1 MNFLIAKYQLTN
13 ASPEYVFNWLEKNT
27 GGDDFG
33 YDMEDKE
40 ELERSLLSRKNN
52 LINLGLALY
61 GKIPAIA
68 YELYAL
74 GGIEIQL
81 AVLGS
86 KSIGVGFRPWII
98 NKDVIPSLIKCE
110 TDELNSDSEKIQHSL
125 LSRLLKNRHIPD
137 RVLESLFKREEPF
150 DNASDEMWSRL
161 LQYASYNER
170 LSTPY
175 DEAWMDG
182 FADFSYHAVFHA
194 GWNVSMSLP
203 VTMETANTM
212 WVLANSLVPKS
223 LSLDV
228 FEAVERWRS
237 DNEQEDKKYSK
248 VRAALLKLIQPYTSE
263 FKELVKSND
272 VGYRISFYNRV
283 SSISPENLIEWYEK
297 DDEVF
302 LDCATQNKFFFKDSN
317 VRNTLNKL
325 CWDHPDERSS
335 MDYPNYFKV
344 TEERLMSE
352 HPEWFKDSWSGEI
365 PFDEIEDP
373 DERKERRLKYLSSQV
388 SDLKKAIVGDEDVYE
403 DTQDPNEFDV
413 RSAFTNI
420 AVQVDLLNSQLQEF
434 YRGNSF
440 SWGTLLAGLVV
451 GFILAS
457 YVS

>member
-1 MNFLIAKYQLTN
+1 MNYLIAKYQLTN

-27 GGDDFG
+27 CGDSFG
-33 YDMEDKE
+33 YKEDIE

-74 GGIEIQL
+74 GSIEIQL

-86 KSIGVGFRPWII
+86 KSIGIGFRPWII

-125 LSRLLKNRHIPD
+125 LSRLLENRHIPD
-137 RVLESLFKREEPF
+137 QVLESLFKREEPF
-150 DNASDEMWSRL
+150 DNTSDEMWSRL

-175 DEAWMDG
+175 DETWMDG
-182 FADFSYHAVFHA
+182 YADFSYRAVFHA

-203 VTMETANTM
+203 VSMKTANTM
-212 WVLANSLVPKS
+212 EVLANSLVPES
-223 LSLDV
+223 YSLDV
-228 FEAVERWRS
+228 FEAAERWRS
-237 DNEQEDKKYSK
+237 DKEQEDEKYSK
-248 VRAALLKLIQPYTSE
+248 IRAALLRLIKPYTSE
-263 FKELVKSND
+263 FKELVESND
-272 VGYRISFYNRV
+272 VGYRSSFYNRV
-283 SSISPENLIEWYEK
+283 SSISPEHLIEWYEK
-297 DDEVF
+297 DGEVF
-302 LDCATQNKFFFKDSN
+302 LDCAMKNKFFFKDSN
-317 VRNTLNKL
+317 VRNTLNRT
-325 CWDHPDERSS
+325 CWDHPDEHAS
-335 MDYPNYFKV
+335 MLYPNLFKV

-365 PFDEIEDP
+365 SFDEIKDP
-373 DERKERRLKYLSSQV
+373 DERREKRLEYLSSQV
-388 SDLKKAIVGDEDVYE
+388 NNLKKAIVGDEDVYE
-403 DTQDPNEFDV
+403 DTPDQNEFDV

-440 SWGTLLAGLVV
+440 SWSTLLAGLVV

>member
-86 KSIGVGFRPWII
+86 KSIGDGFRPWII

-161 LQYASYNER
+161 LQYASYNKR

-365 PFDEIEDP
+365 PFDEIKDP
-373 DERKERRLKYLSSQV
+373 DERREKRLEYLSSQV
-388 SDLKKAIVGDEDVYE
+388 NDLKKTLVGDEDVYE
-403 DTQDPNEFDV
+403 DTQDLNEFDV
-413 RSAFTNI
+413 RTAFTNML
-420 AVQVDLLNSQLQEF
+420 VQVDLLNSQLQEF

-451 GFILAS
+451 GFIVAS
-457 YVS
+457 YV

>member
-1 MNFLIAKYQLTN
+1 
-13 ASPEYVFNWLEKNT
+13 
-27 GGDDFG
+27 
-33 YDMEDKE
+33 
-40 ELERSLLSRKNN
+40 
-52 LINLGLALY
+52 
-61 GKIPAIA
+61 
-68 YELYAL
+68 
-74 GGIEIQL
+74 
-81 AVLGS
+81 
-86 KSIGVGFRPWII
+86 
-98 NKDVIPSLIKCE
+98 
-110 TDELNSDSEKIQHSL
+110 
-125 LSRLLKNRHIPD
+125 
-137 RVLESLFKREEPF
+137 
-150 DNASDEMWSRL
+150 
-161 LQYASYNER
+161 
-170 LSTPY
+170 
-175 DEAWMDG
+175 
-182 FADFSYHAVFHA
+182 
-194 GWNVSMSLP
+194 
-203 VTMETANTM
+203 
-212 WVLANSLVPKS
+212 
-223 LSLDV
+223 
-228 FEAVERWRS
+228 
-237 DNEQEDKKYSK
+237 
-248 VRAALLKLIQPYTSE
+248 LIQPYTSE

-451 GFILAS
+451 GFIVAS
-457 YVS
+457 YV